1 MVARIALGESRARAR
16 RRKRRLVALGLIV
29 AAVLALFGG
38 VVWLV
43 DAPFWQI
50 TSVDVVGASDA
61 DAAMIQQVGADTL
74 AHPYLHLFSK
84 RNILLY
90 PKQAITAAL
99 LVQIPTLS
107 RVEVHATSLHTLA
120 VAVVE
125 QQPVALWC
133 GDASTVFA
141 ASCHYLDVH
150 GVAYVPAPTSTPSAF
165 VTYYGALATSSNQFL
180 TPEQFSTL
188 TALVAALGKQGDTSG
203 VVGVAVDT
211 NDDVRLTYADGF
223 SLLFAR
229 SADGSDVLKR
239 YALALT
245 ASPFVGQP
253 IANVSYLDLRFGDKL
268 YYKLKNTSPK

>member
-29 AAVLALFGG
+29 TAVLVLFGG

-50 TSVDVVGASDA
+50 TSVGVAGASDV
-61 DAAMIQQVGADTL
+61 DAATIQTVVADEL

-107 RVEVHATSLHTLA
+107 RVDVHASGLHTLA
-120 VAVVE
+120 VTAVE

-133 GDASTVFA
+133 GDASTIFA
-141 ASCHYLDVH
+141 ASCRFVDMH
-150 GVAYVPAPTSTPSAF
+150 GVAYAPAATSTPSAF

-180 TPEQFSTL
+180 TPDQFATL
-188 TALVAALGKQGDTSG
+188 TALVVALGKQGDTSG
-203 VVGVAVDT
+203 VASVTVDA
-211 NDDVRLTYADGF
+211 NNDVRLTYVDGF
-223 SLLFAR
+223 SLIFAGGD
-229 SADGSDVLKR
+229 DGSDVLRR

-245 ASPFVGQP
+245 SGPFAAQP
-253 IANVSYLDLRFGDKL
+253 LATFSYLDLRFGDRL
-268 YYKLKNTSPK
+268 YYKQKGK